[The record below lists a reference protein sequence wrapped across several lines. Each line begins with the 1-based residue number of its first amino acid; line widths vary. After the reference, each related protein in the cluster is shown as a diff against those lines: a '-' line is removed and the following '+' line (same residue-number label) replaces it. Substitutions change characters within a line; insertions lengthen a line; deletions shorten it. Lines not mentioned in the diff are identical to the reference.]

1 VLSKKVH
8 VLVFYPLLNRF
19 LFWKQERIK
28 KLVLR
33 NGEQTSCDQ
42 QSYLYV
48 RVKYDIV
55 TTRTYRVTQGHD

>member
-1 VLSKKVH
+1 
-8 VLVFYPLLNRF
+8 VFYPLLNRF